1 MRRPGGFTLLNTRVG
16 VTEGGLTFPS
26 AVTRAHREL
35 SNAPSRASA
44 PRYRRTRH
52 VKDLEPLH
60 HGTENRTL
68 PSSAVARTFPGG
80 RRKARPLIAFVTAAL
95 VLSACTGGGD
105 DETGDRS
112 ASVCDGKLRGKAFPT
127 LAGDGGISS
136 QETHD
141 FEPKEWKAAGRCYI
155 YGEKHSVEI
164 DYLFHSDTLEHLDRY
179 KSPGPGTVK
188 TFKVGSA
195 TGYLERTKV
204 RVAKGYVHQ
213 NRAWLAVPC
222 AIPGD
227 TPRDHAML
235 EIEVKEPP
243 PARTL
248 DDELTK
254 AFVSAL
260 TLATDYLDGQVFKCA
275 ATPSAATSGAA
286 SPSASDG

>member
-1 MRRPGGFTLLNTRVG
+1 M
-16 VTEGGLTFPS
+16 
-26 AVTRAHREL
+26 
-35 SNAPSRASA
+35 
-44 PRYRRTRH
+44 
-52 VKDLEPLH
+52 
-60 HGTENRTL
+60 
-68 PSSAVARTFPGG
+68 
-80 RRKARPLIAFVTAAL
+80 
-95 VLSACTGGGD
+95 
-105 DETGDRS
+105 
-112 ASVCDGKLRGKAFPT
+112 CDGKLRGKAFPT

-248 DDELTK
+248 DDELTQ

-275 ATPSAATSGAA
+275 AGPSAAA
-286 SPSASDG
+286 SPSPSGG

>member
-1 MRRPGGFTLLNTRVG
+1 M
-16 VTEGGLTFPS
+16 
-26 AVTRAHREL
+26 
-35 SNAPSRASA
+35 
-44 PRYRRTRH
+44 
-52 VKDLEPLH
+52 
-60 HGTENRTL
+60 
-68 PSSAVARTFPGG
+68 
-80 RRKARPLIAFVTAAL
+80 
-95 VLSACTGGGD
+95 
-105 DETGDRS
+105 
-112 ASVCDGKLRGKAFPT
+112 CDGKLRGKAFPT

-248 DDELTK
+248 DDELTQ

-286 SPSASDG
+286 SPSASGG